1 MAAKPTYEE
10 LDQKVKLLEKEAF
23 ERKSAAKAMLGLEKA
38 VGQSIDG
45 IAMADLEGNIQ
56 FVNAAWAQMHGYT
69 PEELIGRHLSIFHTG
84 AQMQEEVIP
93 FNQRMMEVGAN
104 QGEIGHVR
112 GDGTTFPTWMR
123 SNLIKDEEENIIGL
137 LGIARDITDQKNAEK
152 KMLEDEVFFE
162 SVFNSIQDGISVL
175 DRDCNI
181 VRVNKW
187 MEKMYSGQMP
197 LVGKK
202 CYSAFQQRQSPC
214 PWCPSVPTL
223 ETGEAHAEIVSYSL
237 EDSQTGW
244 IDLTTFPLKDASG
257 TVVGIIEYVKD
268 ITAYK
273 KVEEAFWKSE
283 EKYKELANSLP
294 QIIFETDE
302 SSKITFANHNAFNV
316 FGYSQTEFDK
326 GLNALDMLIPQDRE
340 RALENIQRV
349 LNGEALGGV
358 EYSALRKDGST
369 FPVSIHSN
377 PIIRKNKPLGLRG
390 IMIDLSEQKRYEE
403 FLRESE
409 LRFRSLFDLS
419 PQGIALTELD
429 SGTLINVNATFC
441 EITKYSMEELI
452 GRSTEEVGFYSNSDR
467 DRFIKELRAAGEVR
481 GLEMDF
487 KAKDGSMIKTLMF
500 ARPVNIAGKACILT
514 VFLDLTEQKRLEF
527 QLRQAQR
534 MEAIGTLAGGIAH
547 DFNNILFP
555 IIGYTEMLIDN
566 ATEGSKSRDYL
577 EEIFKE
583 AIRARDLIRQIL
595 TFSRQSIQEL
605 KPMRVQPVVKEA
617 LKLLRSSIPATIQFN
632 WRIDDACGVIMGD
645 PTQIH
650 QVIMNLCT
658 NAYHAMEETGGHLE
672 VSLTEI
678 ELGLDDMPGGIDL
691 SPGRYIQL
699 MVADTG
705 QGMPS
710 NVLKRIFDPYFTT
723 KEEGK
728 GTGLGLA
735 VVHGIIKEHSG
746 DIRVSSESGKGSV
759 FHVYLPL
766 VEIKEK
772 ETEIAPEPVQMGSER
787 VLLVDDEETIVHMA
801 KRMLEWLG
809 YQVTSRTSSI
819 EALEAFRAQ
828 PDKFELVI
836 TDMTM
841 PNMSGEILAEEL
853 KKIRSDIPVIL
864 CTGFSE
870 KISKARTIALGIE
883 GFLMKP
889 IVMSDLAK
897 TIREVLDNID
907 KHE

>member
-1 MAAKPTYEE
+1 MAIKPTYEE

-38 VGQSIDG
+38 VGPSIDG

-84 AQMQEEVIP
+84 VQMQEEVIP

-112 GDGTTFPTWMR
+112 GDGTTFPTWMS

-152 KMLEDEVFFE
+152 KMLENEVFLE

-214 PWCPSVPTL
+214 PWCLSVPTL
-223 ETGEAHAEIVSYSL
+223 ETREAHVEIVPYSL

-268 ITAYK
+268 ITAHK

-283 EKYKELANSLP
+283 ENYKELANSLP
-294 QIIFETDE
+294 QIVFETDE
-302 SSKITFANHNAFNV
+302 SGKVTFANHNAFNV
-316 FGYSQTEFDK
+316 FGYSQAEFDK

-340 RALENIQRV
+340 RALENMQRV

-358 EYSALRKDGST
+358 EYTAIRKDGST
-369 FPVSIHSN
+369 FPVIIHSN

-390 IMIDLSEQKRYEE
+390 IMVDLSEQKRYEE

-409 LRFRSLFDLS
+409 FRFRSLFDLS
-419 PQGIALTELD
+419 PQAIALTELG

-481 GLEMDF
+481 GAEMDF
-487 KAKDGSMIKTLMF
+487 KAKDGSMITALMF
-500 ARPVNIAGKACILT
+500 ARPVNITGKACILS

-555 IIGYTEMLIDN
+555 IIGYTEMLLDN

-595 TFSRQSIQEL
+595 TFSRQTVQEL

-678 ELGLDDMPGGIDL
+678 ELGLDDMPDGIDL
-691 SPGRYIQL
+691 KPGRHIQL
-699 MVADTG
+699 TVADTG
-705 QGMPS
+705 QGMPR

-735 VVHGIIKEHSG
+735 VVHGIIKEHCG

-766 VEIKEK
+766 VEIKGK
-772 ETEIAPEPVQMGSER
+772 ETEITPEPVQMGSER
-787 VLLVDDEETIVHMA
+787 VLLVDDEETIVQMA

-828 PDKFELVI
+828 PDKFDLVI

-841 PNMSGEILAEEL
+841 PNMSGEILAGEL

-870 KISKARTIALGIE
+870 KISKERTIALGIE

-889 IVMSDLAK
+889 TVMSDLAK
-897 TIREVLDNID
+897 TIREVLDNIAKD
-907 KHE
+907 E

>member
-1 MAAKPTYEE
+1 MATKPTCEE
-10 LDQKVKLLEKEAF
+10 LNQKVKLLEKEAL
-23 ERKSAAKAMLGLEKA
+23 EHKPAAKAMLRLEKA

-45 IAMADLEGNIQ
+45 IAMADPEGNIQ

-84 AQMQEEVIP
+84 EQMHEEVIP

-112 GDGTTFPTWMR
+112 GDATTFPTWM
-123 SNLIKDEEENIIGL
+123 SSTLIKDEEENIIGL

-152 KMLEDEVFFE
+152 KMLENEVFFE
-162 SVFNSIQDGISVL
+162 SIFNSIQDGISVL

-214 PWCPSVPTL
+214 PKCPSIPTI
-223 ETGEAHAEIVSYSL
+223 ETGEVHAEIVPYATA
-237 EDSQTGW
+237 DSQTGW

-257 TVVGIIEYVKD
+257 SVVGIIEYLKD
-268 ITAYK
+268 ITAHK
-273 KVEEAFWKSE
+273 NAEEAFLKSE
-283 EKYKELANSLP
+283 EKYRELANSLP
-294 QIIFETDE
+294 QIVFETDE
-302 SSKITFANHNAFNV
+302 SGQITFANHNAFNV
-316 FGYSQTEFDK
+316 FGYSQAEFDK

-340 RALENIQRV
+340 WALENMQKV
-349 LNGEALGGV
+349 LNGEILGGI
-358 EYSALRKDGST
+358 EYTALRKDGST

-377 PIIRKNKPLGLRG
+377 PIIRENKPVGLRG
-390 IMIDLSEQKRYEE
+390 IMIDLSEQKRSEE
-403 FLRESE
+403 SLRESE
-409 LRFRSLFDLS
+409 FRFRSLFDLS

-429 SGTLINVNATFC
+429 SGALINVNVTFC

-452 GRSTEEVGFYSNSDR
+452 GRSTAELGFYSKNDR
-467 DRFIKELRAAGEVR
+467 GHFIKELQTNGEVC

-487 KAKDGSMIKTLMF
+487 KAKDGSMIKALMF
-500 ARPVNIAGKACILT
+500 ARPVNIAGKSCIIT
-514 VFLDLTEQKRLEF
+514 VFHDLTEQKRLES
-527 QLRQAQR
+527 QLRQAHR

-566 ATEGSKSRDYL
+566 APEGSKRRDYL

-583 AIRARDLIRQIL
+583 AIRARDLIKQIL
-595 TFSRQSIQEL
+595 TFSRQTIQEL

-617 LKLLRSSIPATIQFN
+617 LKLLRSSIPATIQFS
-632 WRIDDACGVIMGD
+632 WRIDDAYGVIMGD

-650 QVIMNLCT
+650 QLIMNLCT
-658 NAYHAMEETGGHLE
+658 NAYHAMEETGGDLE

-678 ELGLDDMPGGIDL
+678 ELSLDDMPDGIDL
-691 SPGRYIQL
+691 KPGRYIQL
-699 MVADTG
+699 TVADTG
-705 QGMPS
+705 QGIES

-735 VVHGIIKEHSG
+735 VVHGIIKKYSG
-746 DIRVSSESGKGSV
+746 DIRVSSELGKGSV
-759 FHVYLPL
+759 FNVYLPL
-766 VEIKEK
+766 IEIKDK
-772 ETEIAPEPVQMGSER
+772 ETEIAQEPVQMGSER
-787 VLLVDDEETIVHMA
+787 VLLVDDEETIAHMA

-828 PDKFELVI
+828 PDKFDLVI

-853 KKIRSDIPVIL
+853 KKIRSDIPVII

-870 KISKARTIALGIE
+870 KISKERTIALGIE

-889 IVMSDLAK
+889 TVMSDLAK